1 MRSVLL
7 VVLDGWGNNP
17 RTEGNAIA
25 LQGTP
30 NLDNLRS
37 EFPVTQLHTSG
48 LAVGLPEGQ
57 MGNSEVGHT
66 NLGAGRVVYQDLVR
80 INRAVESG
88 ELFHNPALKRAMEK
102 ARGSALHLLGLV
114 SGGGVHSSQEHLA
127 ALIEMARREGVAR
140 VHIHAFT
147 DGRDTSPSSGIGFI
161 ERLEKLCAEQS
172 RPGPGGGMQA
182 DVATVIGRFYA
193 MDRDK
198 RWDRIHRAYQAM
210 VRGEGRKAAS
220 AAQAVRESYARNEG
234 DEFIEP
240 TVVVR
245 PDGTP
250 RGLIKDGDSVLFFN
264 FRADRGRELTTW
276 LAFDE
281 APESAMRGPRPRLS
295 SYLTL
300 TEYDAAFTA
309 KGLPNA
315 FPPDQPTEILPE
327 LISRAGARQLR
338 CAETEKYAHVTFFFN
353 GGRETLFAG
362 EERILVPSPRDVKT
376 YDLKP
381 EMSAE
386 EVTQKLE
393 ARIPEFG
400 FTLVNYANPDMVG
413 HTGVLP
419 AALKAV
425 AKIDECVGRLWAVA
439 RKSNT
444 AMLVTADHGNIEQM
458 VDYQTGE
465 PFTQHTLNPVP
476 IYLCD
481 PGLRGARVRGEGILA
496 DVAPTVLQL
505 MGLSQPAQM
514 SGKSLV
520 LR

>member
-1 MRSVLL
+1 
-7 VVLDGWGNNP
+7 
-17 RTEGNAIA
+17 
-25 LQGTP
+25 
-30 NLDNLRS
+30 
-37 EFPVTQLHTSG
+37 
-48 LAVGLPEGQ
+48 
-57 MGNSEVGHT
+57 
-66 NLGAGRVVYQDLVR
+66 
-80 INRAVESG
+80 
-88 ELFHNPALKRAMEK
+88 
-102 ARGSALHLLGLV
+102 
-114 SGGGVHSSQEHLA
+114 
-127 ALIEMARREGVAR
+127 
-140 VHIHAFT
+140 
-147 DGRDTSPSSGIGFI
+147 
-161 ERLEKLCAEQS
+161 
-172 RPGPGGGMQA
+172 
-182 DVATVIGRFYA
+182 
-193 MDRDK
+193 
-198 RWDRIHRAYQAM
+198 
-210 VRGEGRKAAS
+210 
-220 AAQAVRESYARNEG
+220 
-234 DEFIEP
+234 
-240 TVVVR
+240 
-245 PDGTP
+245 
-250 RGLIKDGDSVLFFN
+250 
-264 FRADRGRELTTW
+264 
-276 LAFDE
+276 
-281 APESAMRGPRPRLS
+281 MRGPRPRLS

-353 GGRETLFAG
+353 GGRETMFAG

-419 AALKAV
+419 AALRAV